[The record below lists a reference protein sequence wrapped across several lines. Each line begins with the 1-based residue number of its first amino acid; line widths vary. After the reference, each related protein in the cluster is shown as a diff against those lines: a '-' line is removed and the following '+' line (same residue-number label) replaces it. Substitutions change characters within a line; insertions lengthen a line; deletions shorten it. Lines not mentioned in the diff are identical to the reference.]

1 MDINDAAREL
11 SERIRKLREFANY
24 SEEIKG
30 IMGIE
35 AENHF
40 KESFQNQGF
49 TDQNLEP
56 WADVKRRNPNSE
68 WYGGGKGKQFDQART
83 TAKILVDSNS
93 LYYAI
98 KHEATAT
105 GTRVF
110 NMMPYGRVHNFG
122 GMAKIYGK
130 KSFQMLARPFIGPSR
145 EAVRKINAEIQV
157 RINEIKEGK

>member
-1 MDINDAAREL
+1 MAIDINEFNGQFQ
-11 SERIRKLREFANY
+11 ERMDKLIKFANY
-24 SEEIKG
+24 SDEIKG

-35 AENHF
+35 AEKHF

-56 WADVKRRNPNSE
+56 WADVKRRDPNSP
-68 WYGGGKGKQFDQART
+68 WYGKGTRA

-93 LYYAI
+93 LYNAI
-98 KHEATAT
+98 HHEATEK

-130 KSFQMLARPFIGPSR
+130 KAFQMLARPFIGPSR
-145 EAVRKINAEIQV
+145 EAVRKINAEIQA
-157 RINEIKEGK
+157 RINDIKAGK

>member
-1 MDINDAAREL
+1 
-11 SERIRKLREFANY
+11 
-24 SEEIKG
+24 
-30 IMGIE
+30 MGIE

-40 KESFQNQGF
+40 KESFPNQGF
-49 TDQNLEP
+49 TDESLEP
-56 WADVKRRNPNSE
+56 WADVKRRNPNSP
-68 WYGGGKGKQFDQART
+68 WYGKGARA

-145 EAVRKINAEIQV
+145 EAVRKINAAIQI